1 MYESKEGTADFK
13 GHTDSLQLVPLFLTT
28 AYYNI
33 ILQFS
38 SKGDESIWEFVCS
51 FLLAYTHNTC
61 YGDDKV

>member
-13 GHTDSLQLVPLFLTT
+13 GHTDSLQLLPLFLTT

-38 SKGDESIWEFVCS
+38 SKGDESI
-51 FLLAYTHNTC
+51 
-61 YGDDKV
+61 